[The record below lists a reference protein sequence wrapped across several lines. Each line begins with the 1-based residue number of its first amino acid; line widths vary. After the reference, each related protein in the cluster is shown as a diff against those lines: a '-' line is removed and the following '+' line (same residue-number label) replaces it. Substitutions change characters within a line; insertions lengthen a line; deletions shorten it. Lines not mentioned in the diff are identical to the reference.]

1 MLINA
6 RGNTANTSSFR
17 IVKKTRHVFN
27 DKNSIKCKS
36 GRQKFLVRYINLFFQ
51 IKAVAA
57 SITS

>member
-1 MLINA
+1 MLIMREA
-6 RGNTANTSSFR
+6 TLQIHLRFEL
-17 IVKKTRHVFN
+17 KKKYHVFN
-27 DKNSIKCKS
+27 DKNSIECKS